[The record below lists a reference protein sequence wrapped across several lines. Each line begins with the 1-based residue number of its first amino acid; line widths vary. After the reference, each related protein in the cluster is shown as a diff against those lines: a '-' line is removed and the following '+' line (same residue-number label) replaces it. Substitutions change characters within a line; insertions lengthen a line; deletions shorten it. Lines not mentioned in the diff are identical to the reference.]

1 MDDVEEGEDI
11 EVVELSPEQAWQAL
25 DQNEIVD
32 AKTLVALLWCKRK
45 FAESQQK
52 GRPLPEP

>member
-1 MDDVEEGEDI
+1 MKEEGEDI

-45 FAESQQK
+45 FAEKQQK